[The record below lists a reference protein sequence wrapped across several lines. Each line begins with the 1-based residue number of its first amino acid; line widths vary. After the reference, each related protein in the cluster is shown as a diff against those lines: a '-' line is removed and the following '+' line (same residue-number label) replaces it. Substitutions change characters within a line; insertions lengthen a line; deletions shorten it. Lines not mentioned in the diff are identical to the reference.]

1 MKLDHINAATLLES
15 LHAGVIVHSPDTSIL
30 YANPKALELLRLTQ
44 EQILGKDAFDPEWR
58 FLDEYKRALPYDE
71 YPVNKV
77 IALKGAIQNQTVG
90 VIDSQDDQITW
101 VSVNAYPELDSQGEI
116 EQIVVNFM
124 DISHEKKDIPYEDI
138 VAFASDAII
147 VTEATPL
154 TIDGPRIVYV
164 NHAFTDIAGYTP
176 DEVLGKTP
184 RILQGEQT
192 DQATK
197 DRISEALKKGE
208 PCREEILNYS
218 KGGQPYWLDLNIVP
232 LHNALGELTYFAAIE
247 RDISQQKQ
255 QELVL
260 KDLAESDP
268 LTHLKNRRGFA
279 ELAQTVMSNAQRE
292 QKPVTL
298 ALVDIDHF
306 KTVNDTHGHDI
317 GDEALIFLSLL
328 MKASFRTGDVI
339 ARFGGEEFAILL
351 STDKVSAEKVL
362 EQFRL
367 LIETSPVPIKGY
379 EDIHFT
385 ISIGYSEKTS
395 DRDNL
400 NRMIKRAD
408 KALYQAKNTGRNRIC
423 SL

>member
-1 MKLDHINAATLLES
+1 
-15 LHAGVIVHSPDTSIL
+15 
-30 YANPKALELLRLTQ
+30 
-44 EQILGKDAFDPEWR
+44 
-58 FLDEYKRALPYDE
+58 
-71 YPVNKV
+71 
-77 IALKGAIQNQTVG
+77 
-90 VIDSQDDQITW
+90 
-101 VSVNAYPELDSQGEI
+101 
-116 EQIVVNFM
+116 M